1 MSKLL
6 IRQMYFNSRRISLT
20 VNNVK
25 QKMAQYFLFQNFV
38 NFFNYGPQIK
48 FLDLAD
54 MFVEKQGFKY

>member
-1 MSKLL
+1 
-6 IRQMYFNSRRISLT
+6 
-20 VNNVK
+20 
-25 QKMAQYFLFQNFV
+25 MAQYFLFQNFV